1 MRGECF
7 RYFYPF
13 VMRLQVA
20 TWNANEEELEK
31 CQCLD
36 WLSSSQ
42 MIGISCN
49 STAAVATTGI
59 DT

>member
-1 MRGECF
+1 M
-7 RYFYPF
+7 
-13 VMRLQVA
+13 A
-20 TWNANEEELEK
+20 TWNANEEELEE

-42 MIGISCN
+42 MIGISCS